1 MNHRTCLERPT
12 PPPTG
17 DEQAVGSWLV
27 AMVAYVFADEAPCGK
42 PATHIAFWGK
52 PLCEHHAAV
61 LRERLRERH
70 TLAGILRGSAGDGKL
85 TDAEIARVVR
95 PIEAVS

>member
-1 MNHRTCLERPT
+1 MNHLTCQERPT
-12 PPPTG
+12 PPPAA
-17 DEQAVGSWLV
+17 DQPVGQWLV
-27 AMVAYVFADEAPCGK
+27 ATVAYLFSDEAPCGK
-42 PATHIAFWGK
+42 PATHTAFWGK

-70 TLAGILRGSAGDGKL
+70 TLAGVLKGERGDGKL